1 MLKNI
6 TPNQDLTINT
16 LITSENDSSD
26 RDFFNKK
33 LLDFTTNNVIN
44 NTINGEIYEYKP
56 EIVTEINYNIFFL
69 RYIQSSEVIELQ
81 NVIEKEFSEHY
92 NKSVNDFKNK
102 PVSSIYE
109 IAQDNSLRDVDLP
122 DIFRDKITSLNN
134 SPYFI
139 RDFVS
144 ELRLK
149 NPNKNGIPI
158 FYNSFGLPFYEKKD
172 LWINDNLLFSN
183 KPYFYNSF
191 LLLEFYDTP
200 STLIQRRIHT
210 IPIFINSRYNLFEK
224 PLDRNFLQ
232 ERPCFKLTNG
242 VEGFSF
248 FFLDNFY
255 TNEFYVR
262 FSFWDALSGIK
273 RDLLPS
279 SKQET
284 NKKWLQDPTTFK
296 QELRY
301 LKYTLNY
308 ETKTYNI
315 FEYNSNTNNYDLE
328 RTNFDLYELEFDE
341 YYKNN
346 IVLNDTP
353 YNAKIESKPPQP
365 ESFNPLKF
373 NIKNLVFDY
382 TNTADYTRKEKLL
395 IENYTNAQTFLGLMA
410 PYLDSYQIF
419 VINNKKGKEISIS
432 FPPFS
437 RFTTQTNISE
447 FTDFETKKIKIPLI
461 PGEIDSASL
470 TLSNFSATNIDDQS
484 WRIRRI
490 TLEDINIINGTKNF
504 KFNLYNEINSNISD
518 KKKYKLAEAI
528 FESSPIDGGRQILT
542 SGIFRSTIPL
552 SNLNSSIRPP
562 FIFTEKLFDDFDI
575 FEDLISV
582 IESFFINYYKNDI
595 VGAFI
600 DELFNLLKLDKKYY
614 EGIYTFPTPTTT
626 PSSPTRN
633 AQRIPQPKE
642 RTFRNY
648 RDAIKP
654 LSKPIDNVISYV
666 NKGNIY
672 ELKLGSTKTV
682 EFSIIKPALIKEY
695 NDAKINDIELYERIK
710 ILSKNFMIQFYNQQE
725 SNRVTSGD
733 GGIDLIRIP
742 GTNIT
747 VNLPV
752 EIPFS
757 ETISDIVS
765 NIPVL
770 SNIFSSFF
778 GNQRDDT
785 QEREQKKYDEFGN
798 INKITLDRYFKKF
811 NPLNHR
817 ELLGTYINLAKRQ
830 YINPYYYFGNNVYT
844 RGEVNNELIRS
855 YSLGVILL
863 LNGDNSLTLN
873 ETLNFDLILNI
884 GKFFKHELDLEADIN
899 ITGKSR
905 ISLIN
910 NDNDI
915 KNIIIPIDIVVKP

>member
-16 LITSENDSSD
+16 FITSENDSSD

-56 EIVTEINYNIFFL
+56 EIVSEINYNIFFL

-102 PVSSIYE
+102 PVSSIYD
-109 IAQDNSLRDVDLP
+109 AVQDNSLREVELP
-122 DIFRDKITSLNN
+122 DIFRDKLSSLNN

-200 STLIQRRIHT
+200 SSLTQRRIHT
-210 IPIFINSRYNLFEK
+210 TPIFVNPRYNLFEK
-224 PLDRNFLQ
+224 ASDKNFLQ
-232 ERPCFKLTNG
+232 ERPCFKLTEG
-242 VEGFSF
+242 SEGFSF

-273 RDLLPS
+273 KDLLPS

-382 TNTADYTRKEKLL
+382 TNTLDYTIKEKLS
-395 IENYTNAQTFLGLMA
+395 INNYTNFNTFLGNMA
-410 PYLDSYQIF
+410 SYLDSYRTF
-419 VINNKKGKEISIS
+419 VNNNKVN
-432 FPPFS
+432 S
-437 RFTTQTNISE
+437 RE
-447 FTDFETKKIKIPLI
+447 FTDFETKIIKIPLI

-490 TLEDINIINGTKNF
+490 ALEDINVVNGTKNF

-528 FESSPIDGGRQILT
+528 FESQITERTKNSPYY
-542 SGIFRSTIPL
+542 
-552 SNLNSSIRPP
+552 
-562 FIFTEKLFDDFDI
+562 FTEQLFDDFDI
-575 FEDLISV
+575 FEDV
-582 IESFFINYYKNDI
+582 ILAIELSLSGFPINNTIVAFIN
-595 VGAFI
+595 
-600 DELFNLLKLDKKYY
+600 ELFNLLKLNKKYY
-614 EGIYTFPTPTTT
+614 TDNFEFPF
-626 PSSPTRN
+626 SKNYNRVLNNFLFLGFKYIHKGSVYKLDIN
-633 AQRIPQPKE
+633 WNLYNQRGGFIGY
-642 RTFRNY
+642 NY
-648 RDAIKP
+648 VNNLGVITEFSLIKP
-654 LSKPIDNVISYV
+654 V
-666 NKGNIY
+666 
-672 ELKLGSTKTV
+672 
-682 EFSIIKPALIKEY
+682 LIKEY
-695 NDAKINDIELYERIK
+695 NDAKINDIDLYERMK
-710 ILSKNFMIQFYNQQE
+710 ILCKNFMVQFYNTPRTDTVSQ
-725 SNRVTSGD
+725 
-733 GGIDLIRIP
+733 GI
-742 GTNIT
+742 
-747 VNLPV
+747 
-752 EIPFS
+752 
-757 ETISDIVS
+757 
-765 NIPVL
+765 
-770 SNIFSSFF
+770 
-778 GNQRDDT
+778 
-785 QEREQKKYDEFGN
+785 YDRFGN
-798 INKITLDRYFKKF
+798 INKIALDSYFKKF
-811 NPLNHR
+811 NPLNHQ
-817 ELLGTYINLAKRQ
+817 ELLETYISLAKRQ
-830 YINPYYYFGNNVYT
+830 YINPYFDNNVYT
-844 RGEVNNELIRS
+844 RGDVNSERIRS
-855 YSLGVILL
+855 YSLGLILL
-863 LNGDNSLTLN
+863 LNNDNFLTIREDLK
-873 ETLNFDLILNI
+873 FDLILNI
-884 GKFFKHELDLEADIN
+884 GRYFRHELDLEADIN

>member
-16 LITSENDSSD
+16 FITSENDSSD

-44 NTINGEIYEYKP
+44 DIINGEIYEYKP
-56 EIVTEINYNIFFL
+56 EIVSEINYNIFFL

-102 PVSSIYE
+102 PVSSIYDVV
-109 IAQDNSLRDVDLP
+109 QDNSLREVELP
-122 DIFRDKITSLNN
+122 DIFRDKLSSLNN

-183 KPYFYNSF
+183 KPYFYKSF

-200 STLIQRRIHT
+200 SSLTQRRIHT

-262 FSFWDALSGIK
+262 FSFWDALSGVK

-315 FEYNSNTNNYDLE
+315 FEYNSNIIGGTSNTNNYNLE

-382 TNTADYTRKEKLL
+382 TNTLDYTVKEKLS
-395 IENYTNAQTFLGLMA
+395 INNYTNFNTFLGNMA
-410 PYLDSYQIF
+410 SYLDSYRTF
-419 VINNKKGKEISIS
+419 VNNNKVN
-432 FPPFS
+432 S
-437 RFTTQTNISE
+437 RE
-447 FTDFETKKIKIPLI
+447 FTDFETKIIKIPLI
-461 PGEIDSASL
+461 DGEIDSASL

-490 TLEDINIINGTKNF
+490 ALEDINVVNGTKNF

-528 FESSPIDGGRQILT
+528 FESQIT
-542 SGIFRSTIPL
+542 ERTK
-552 SNLNSSIRPP
+552 NPP
-562 FIFTEKLFDDFDI
+562 YYFTEQLFDDFDI
-575 FEDLISV
+575 FEDV
-582 IESFFINYYKNDI
+582 ILAIELSLSGFPINNTIVAFIN
-595 VGAFI
+595 
-600 DELFNLLKLDKKYY
+600 ELFNLLKLNKKYY
-614 EGIYTFPTPTTT
+614 SNNSELTF
-626 PSSPTRN
+626 SKNYNRVLNNFLFLGFKYIHKGSVYKLDIN
-633 AQRIPQPKE
+633 WNLYNQRGGFIGY
-642 RTFRNY
+642 NY
-648 RDAIKP
+648 VNNLGVITEFSLIKP
-654 LSKPIDNVISYV
+654 V
-666 NKGNIY
+666 
-672 ELKLGSTKTV
+672 
-682 EFSIIKPALIKEY
+682 LIKEY
-695 NDAKINDIELYERIK
+695 NDAKINDIDLYERMK
-710 ILSKNFMIQFYNQQE
+710 ILCKNFMVQFYNTPRTDTVSQ
-725 SNRVTSGD
+725 
-733 GGIDLIRIP
+733 GI
-742 GTNIT
+742 
-747 VNLPV
+747 
-752 EIPFS
+752 
-757 ETISDIVS
+757 
-765 NIPVL
+765 
-770 SNIFSSFF
+770 
-778 GNQRDDT
+778 
-785 QEREQKKYDEFGN
+785 YDRFGN
-798 INKITLDRYFKKF
+798 INKIALDSYFKKF
-811 NPLNHR
+811 NPLNHQ
-817 ELLGTYINLAKRQ
+817 ELLETYISLAKKQ
-830 YINPYYYFGNNVYT
+830 YINPYFDNNVYT
-844 RGEVNNELIRS
+844 RGDVNSTQIRS
-855 YSLGVILL
+855 YSLGLILL
-863 LNGDNSLTLN
+863 LNSDNFLTIREDLK
-873 ETLNFDLILNI
+873 FDLILNI
-884 GKFFKHELDLEADIN
+884 GRYFRHELDLEADIN

>member
-16 LITSENDSSD
+16 FITSENDSSD

-56 EIVTEINYNIFFL
+56 EIVSEINYNIFFL

-102 PVSSIYE
+102 PVSSIYD
-109 IAQDNSLRDVDLP
+109 AVQDNSLREVELP
-122 DIFRDKITSLNN
+122 DIFRDKLSSLNN

-200 STLIQRRIHT
+200 SSLTQRRIHT

-315 FEYNSNTNNYDLE
+315 FEYNSNIIGGTSNTNNYNLE

-382 TNTADYTRKEKLL
+382 TNTLDYTIKEKLS
-395 IENYTNAQTFLGLMA
+395 INNYTNFNTFLDNMA
-410 PYLDSYQIF
+410 SYLDSYRTF
-419 VINNKKGKEISIS
+419 VNNNKVN
-432 FPPFS
+432 S
-437 RFTTQTNISE
+437 RE
-447 FTDFETKKIKIPLI
+447 FTDFETKIIKIPLI

-490 TLEDINIINGTKNF
+490 ALEDINVVNGTKNF

-528 FESSPIDGGRQILT
+528 FESQIT
-542 SGIFRSTIPL
+542 EKTK
-552 SNLNSSIRPP
+552 NPP
-562 FIFTEKLFDDFDI
+562 YYFTEQLFDDFDI
-575 FEDLISV
+575 FEDV
-582 IESFFINYYKNDI
+582 ILAIELSLSGFPINNTIVAFIN
-595 VGAFI
+595 
-600 DELFNLLKLDKKYY
+600 ELFNLLKLNKKYY
-614 EGIYTFPTPTTT
+614 SNNFELTFSKNYNRVL
-626 PSSPTRN
+626 SSFLFLGFKYIHKGSVYKLDIN
-633 AQRIPQPKE
+633 WNLYNQRGGFIGY
-642 RTFRNY
+642 NY
-648 RDAIKP
+648 VNNLGVITEFSLIKP
-654 LSKPIDNVISYV
+654 V
-666 NKGNIY
+666 
-672 ELKLGSTKTV
+672 
-682 EFSIIKPALIKEY
+682 LIKEY
-695 NDAKINDIELYERIK
+695 NDAKINDIDLYERMK
-710 ILSKNFMIQFYNQQE
+710 ILCKNFMVQFYNTPRTDTVSQ
-725 SNRVTSGD
+725 
-733 GGIDLIRIP
+733 GI
-742 GTNIT
+742 
-747 VNLPV
+747 
-752 EIPFS
+752 
-757 ETISDIVS
+757 
-765 NIPVL
+765 
-770 SNIFSSFF
+770 
-778 GNQRDDT
+778 
-785 QEREQKKYDEFGN
+785 YDRFGN
-798 INKITLDRYFKKF
+798 INKIALDSYFKKF
-811 NPLNHR
+811 NPLNHQ
-817 ELLGTYINLAKRQ
+817 ELLETYISLAKRQ
-830 YINPYYYFGNNVYT
+830 YINPYFDNNVYT
-844 RGEVNNELIRS
+844 RGDVNSERIRS
-855 YSLGVILL
+855 YSLGLILL
-863 LNGDNSLTLN
+863 LNNDNFLTIREDLK
-873 ETLNFDLILNI
+873 FDLILNI
-884 GKFFKHELDLEADIN
+884 GRYFRHELDLEADIN

>member
-56 EIVTEINYNIFFL
+56 EIVSEINYNIFFL

-81 NVIEKEFSEHY
+81 NVIEKEFLEHY

-102 PVSSIYE
+102 PVSSIYDVV
-109 IAQDNSLRDVDLP
+109 QDNSLREIELP

-183 KPYFYNSF
+183 KPYLFNSF
-191 LLLEFYDTP
+191 LLMEFYDIP
-200 STLIQRRIHT
+200 SSLTQRRIHT
-210 IPIFINSRYNLFEK
+210 TPIFINPRYNLFEK
-224 PLDRNFLQ
+224 ASDKNFLQ
-232 ERPCFKLTNG
+232 ERPCFKLTEG
-242 VEGFSF
+242 SEGFSF

-308 ETKTYNI
+308 ETKIYNI

-382 TNTADYTRKEKLL
+382 TNTLDYTIKEKLS
-395 IENYTNAQTFLGLMA
+395 INNYTNFNTFLDNMA
-410 PYLDSYQIF
+410 SYLDSYRTF
-419 VINNKKGKEISIS
+419 VNNNKVN
-432 FPPFS
+432 S
-437 RFTTQTNISE
+437 RE
-447 FTDFETKKIKIPLI
+447 FTDFETKIIKIPLI

-490 TLEDINIINGTKNF
+490 ALEDINVVNGTKNF

-528 FESSPIDGGRQILT
+528 FESQIT
-542 SGIFRSTIPL
+542 ERTK
-552 SNLNSSIRPP
+552 NPP
-562 FIFTEKLFDDFDI
+562 YYFTEQLFDDFDI
-575 FEDLISV
+575 FEDV
-582 IESFFINYYKNDI
+582 ILAIELSLSGFPINNTIVAFIN
-595 VGAFI
+595 
-600 DELFNLLKLDKKYY
+600 ELFNLLKLNKKYY
-614 EGIYTFPTPTTT
+614 TDNFEFPFSKNYNRVLSSFSFAGYKYVHKGSVYKLDINWNLYNQRGGFIGYNYVNNLGIITEF
-626 PSSPTRN
+626 SL
-633 AQRIPQPKE
+633 
-642 RTFRNY
+642 
-648 RDAIKP
+648 IKP
-654 LSKPIDNVISYV
+654 V
-666 NKGNIY
+666 
-672 ELKLGSTKTV
+672 
-682 EFSIIKPALIKEY
+682 LIKEY
-695 NDAKINDIELYERIK
+695 NDAKINDIDLYERMK
-710 ILSKNFMIQFYNQQE
+710 ILCKNFMVQFYNTP
-725 SNRVTSGD
+725 RTD
-733 GGIDLIRIP
+733 
-742 GTNIT
+742 
-747 VNLPV
+747 
-752 EIPFS
+752 
-757 ETISDIVS
+757 TISQGI
-765 NIPVL
+765 
-770 SNIFSSFF
+770 
-778 GNQRDDT
+778 
-785 QEREQKKYDEFGN
+785 YDRFGN
-798 INKITLDRYFKKF
+798 INKIALDSYFKKF
-811 NPLNHR
+811 NPLNHQ
-817 ELLGTYINLAKRQ
+817 ELLETYISLAKRQ
-830 YINPYYYFGNNVYT
+830 YINPYFDNNVYT
-844 RGEVNNELIRS
+844 RGDVNSERIRS
-855 YSLGVILL
+855 YSLGLILL
-863 LNGDNSLTLN
+863 LNNDNFLTIREDLK
-873 ETLNFDLILNI
+873 FDLILNI
-884 GKFFKHELDLEADIN
+884 GRYFRHELDLEADIN

>member
-16 LITSENDSSD
+16 FITSENDSSD

-44 NTINGEIYEYKP
+44 DIINGEIYEYKP
-56 EIVTEINYNIFFL
+56 EIVSEINYNIFFL

-92 NKSVNDFKNK
+92 NKSVNDFKNR
-102 PVSSIYE
+102 PVSSIYDLG
-109 IAQDNSLRDVDLP
+109 QDNSLREVELP

-144 ELRLK
+144 QLRLK

-183 KPYFYNSF
+183 KPYLFNSF
-191 LLLEFYDTP
+191 LLMEFYDTP
-200 STLIQRRIHT
+200 SSLTQRRIHT
-210 IPIFINSRYNLFEK
+210 TPIFVNPRYNLFEK
-224 PLDRNFLQ
+224 ASDKNFLQ
-232 ERPCFKLTNG
+232 ERPCFKLTEG
-242 VEGFSF
+242 SEGFSF

-262 FSFWDALSGIK
+262 FSFWDSLSGIK
-273 RDLLPS
+273 KDLLPS

-308 ETKTYNI
+308 ETKIYNI

-382 TNTADYTRKEKLL
+382 TNTLDYTIKEKLS
-395 IENYTNAQTFLGLMA
+395 INNYTNFNTFLDNMA
-410 PYLDSYQIF
+410 SYLDSYRTF
-419 VINNKKGKEISIS
+419 VNNNKVN
-432 FPPFS
+432 S
-437 RFTTQTNISE
+437 RE
-447 FTDFETKKIKIPLI
+447 FTDFETKIIKIPLI

-490 TLEDINIINGTKNF
+490 ALEDINVVNGTKNF

-528 FESSPIDGGRQILT
+528 FESQIT
-542 SGIFRSTIPL
+542 ERTK
-552 SNLNSSIRPP
+552 NPP
-562 FIFTEKLFDDFDI
+562 YYFTEQLFDDFDI
-575 FEDLISV
+575 FEDV
-582 IESFFINYYKNDI
+582 ILAIELSLSGFPVNNTIVAFIND
-595 VGAFI
+595 
-600 DELFNLLKLDKKYY
+600 LFNLLKLNKKYY
-614 EGIYTFPTPTTT
+614 TDNFEFPF
-626 PSSPTRN
+626 SKNYNRVLNSFSFAGYKYVHKGSVYKLDIN
-633 AQRIPQPKE
+633 WNLYNQRGGFIG
-642 RTFRNY
+642 Y
-648 RDAIKP
+648 
-654 LSKPIDNVISYV
+654 SYV
-666 NKGNIY
+666 NN
-672 ELKLGSTKTV
+672 LGIIT
-682 EFSIIKPALIKEY
+682 EFALIKPVLIKEY
-695 NDAKINDIELYERIK
+695 NDAKINDIDLYERMK
-710 ILSKNFMIQFYNQQE
+710 ILCKNFMVQFYNTPRTDTVSQ
-725 SNRVTSGD
+725 
-733 GGIDLIRIP
+733 GI
-742 GTNIT
+742 
-747 VNLPV
+747 
-752 EIPFS
+752 
-757 ETISDIVS
+757 
-765 NIPVL
+765 
-770 SNIFSSFF
+770 
-778 GNQRDDT
+778 
-785 QEREQKKYDEFGN
+785 YDRFGN
-798 INKITLDRYFKKF
+798 INKIALDSYFKKF
-811 NPLNHR
+811 NPLNHQ
-817 ELLGTYINLAKRQ
+817 ELLETYISLAKKQ
-830 YINPYYYFGNNVYT
+830 YINPYFDNNVYT
-844 RGEVNNELIRS
+844 RGDVNSERIRS
-855 YSLGVILL
+855 YSLGLILL
-863 LNGDNSLTLN
+863 LNSDNFLTIREDLK
-873 ETLNFDLILNI
+873 FDLILNI
-884 GKFFKHELDLEADIN
+884 GRYFRHELDLEADIN

>member
-16 LITSENDSSD
+16 FITSENDSSD

-44 NTINGEIYEYKP
+44 DIINGEIYEYKP
-56 EIVTEINYNIFFL
+56 EIVSEINYNIFFL

-102 PVSSIYE
+102 PVSSIYDVV
-109 IAQDNSLRDVDLP
+109 QDNSLREVELP
-122 DIFRDKITSLNN
+122 DIFRDKLSSLNN

-200 STLIQRRIHT
+200 SSLTQRRIHT

-262 FSFWDALSGIK
+262 FSFWDALSGVK

-315 FEYNSNTNNYDLE
+315 FEYNSNIIGGTSNTNNYNLE

-382 TNTADYTRKEKLL
+382 TNTLDYTVKEKLS
-395 IENYTNAQTFLGLMA
+395 INNYTNFNTFLGNMA
-410 PYLDSYQIF
+410 SYLDSYRTF
-419 VINNKKGKEISIS
+419 VNNNKVN
-432 FPPFS
+432 S
-437 RFTTQTNISE
+437 RE
-447 FTDFETKKIKIPLI
+447 FTDFETKIIKIPLI
-461 PGEIDSASL
+461 NGEIDSASL

-490 TLEDINIINGTKNF
+490 ALEDINVVNGTKNF

-528 FESSPIDGGRQILT
+528 FESQIT
-542 SGIFRSTIPL
+542 ERTK
-552 SNLNSSIRPP
+552 NPP
-562 FIFTEKLFDDFDI
+562 YYFTEQLFDDFDI
-575 FEDLISV
+575 FEDV
-582 IESFFINYYKNDI
+582 ILAIELSLSGFPINNTIVAFIN
-595 VGAFI
+595 
-600 DELFNLLKLDKKYY
+600 ELFNLLKLNKKYY
-614 EGIYTFPTPTTT
+614 SNNSELTF
-626 PSSPTRN
+626 SKNYNRVLNNFLFLGFKYIHKGSVYKLDIN
-633 AQRIPQPKE
+633 WNLYNQRGGFIGY
-642 RTFRNY
+642 NY
-648 RDAIKP
+648 VNNLGVITEFSLIKP
-654 LSKPIDNVISYV
+654 V
-666 NKGNIY
+666 
-672 ELKLGSTKTV
+672 
-682 EFSIIKPALIKEY
+682 LIKEY
-695 NDAKINDIELYERIK
+695 NDAKINDIDLYERMK
-710 ILSKNFMIQFYNQQE
+710 ILCKNFMVQFYNTPRTDTVSQ
-725 SNRVTSGD
+725 
-733 GGIDLIRIP
+733 GI
-742 GTNIT
+742 
-747 VNLPV
+747 
-752 EIPFS
+752 
-757 ETISDIVS
+757 
-765 NIPVL
+765 
-770 SNIFSSFF
+770 
-778 GNQRDDT
+778 
-785 QEREQKKYDEFGN
+785 YDRFGN
-798 INKITLDRYFKKF
+798 INKIALDSYFKKF
-811 NPLNHR
+811 NPLNHQ
-817 ELLGTYINLAKRQ
+817 ELLETYISLAKKQ
-830 YINPYYYFGNNVYT
+830 YINPYFDNNVYT
-844 RGEVNNELIRS
+844 RGDVNSTQIRS
-855 YSLGVILL
+855 YSLGLILL
-863 LNGDNSLTLN
+863 LNSDNFLTIREDLK
-873 ETLNFDLILNI
+873 FDLILNI
-884 GKFFKHELDLEADIN
+884 GRYFRHELDLEADIN

>member
-16 LITSENDSSD
+16 FITSENDSSD

-56 EIVTEINYNIFFL
+56 EIVSEINYNIFFL

-92 NKSVNDFKNK
+92 NKSVNDFKNR
-102 PVSSIYE
+102 PVSSIYDLG
-109 IAQDNSLRDVDLP
+109 QDNSLREVELP

-144 ELRLK
+144 QLRLK

-200 STLIQRRIHT
+200 SSLTQRRIHT
-210 IPIFINSRYNLFEK
+210 TPIFVNPRYNLFEK
-224 PLDRNFLQ
+224 ASDKNFLQ
-232 ERPCFKLTNG
+232 ERPCFKLTEG
-242 VEGFSF
+242 SEGFSF

-273 RDLLPS
+273 KDLLPS

-382 TNTADYTRKEKLL
+382 TNTLDYTIKEKLS
-395 IENYTNAQTFLGLMA
+395 INNYTNFNTFLGNMA
-410 PYLDSYQIF
+410 SYLDSYRTF
-419 VINNKKGKEISIS
+419 VNNNKVN
-432 FPPFS
+432 S
-437 RFTTQTNISE
+437 RE
-447 FTDFETKKIKIPLI
+447 FTDFETKIIKIPLI
-461 PGEIDSASL
+461 SGEIDSASL

-490 TLEDINIINGTKNF
+490 ALEDINVVNGTKNF

-528 FESSPIDGGRQILT
+528 FESQIT
-542 SGIFRSTIPL
+542 ERTK
-552 SNLNSSIRPP
+552 NPP
-562 FIFTEKLFDDFDI
+562 YYFTEQLFDDFDI
-575 FEDLISV
+575 FEDV
-582 IESFFINYYKNDI
+582 ILAIELSLSGFPVNNTIVAFIN
-595 VGAFI
+595 
-600 DELFNLLKLDKKYY
+600 ELFNLLKLNKKYY
-614 EGIYTFPTPTTT
+614 TDNFEFPFSKNYNRVLSSFSFAGYKYVHKGSVYKLDINWNLYNQRGGFIGYNYVNNLGIITEF
-626 PSSPTRN
+626 SL
-633 AQRIPQPKE
+633 
-642 RTFRNY
+642 
-648 RDAIKP
+648 IKP
-654 LSKPIDNVISYV
+654 V
-666 NKGNIY
+666 
-672 ELKLGSTKTV
+672 
-682 EFSIIKPALIKEY
+682 LIKEY
-695 NDAKINDIELYERIK
+695 DDAKINDIDLYERMK
-710 ILSKNFMIQFYNQQE
+710 ILCKNFMVQFYNTP
-725 SNRVTSGD
+725 RTD
-733 GGIDLIRIP
+733 
-742 GTNIT
+742 
-747 VNLPV
+747 
-752 EIPFS
+752 
-757 ETISDIVS
+757 TISQGI
-765 NIPVL
+765 
-770 SNIFSSFF
+770 
-778 GNQRDDT
+778 
-785 QEREQKKYDEFGN
+785 YDRFGN
-798 INKITLDRYFKKF
+798 INKIALDSYFKKF
-811 NPLNHR
+811 NPLNHQ
-817 ELLGTYINLAKRQ
+817 ELLETYISLAKRQ
-830 YINPYYYFGNNVYT
+830 YINPYFDNNVYT
-844 RGEVNNELIRS
+844 RGDVNSERIRS
-855 YSLGVILL
+855 YSLGLILL
-863 LNGDNSLTLN
+863 LNNDNFLTIREDLK
-873 ETLNFDLILNI
+873 FDLILNI
-884 GKFFKHELDLEADIN
+884 GRYFRHELDLEADIN

>member
-16 LITSENDSSD
+16 FITSENDSSD

-56 EIVTEINYNIFFL
+56 EIVSEINYNIFFL

-92 NKSVNDFKNK
+92 NKSVNDFKNR
-102 PVSSIYE
+102 PVSSIYDLG
-109 IAQDNSLRDVDLP
+109 QDNSLREVELP

-144 ELRLK
+144 QLRLK

-183 KPYFYNSF
+183 KPYLFNSF
-191 LLLEFYDTP
+191 LLMEFYDTP
-200 STLIQRRIHT
+200 SSLTQRRIHT
-210 IPIFINSRYNLFEK
+210 TPIFVNPRYNLFEK
-224 PLDRNFLQ
+224 ASDKNFLQ
-232 ERPCFKLTNG
+232 ERPCFKLTEG
-242 VEGFSF
+242 SEGFSF

-262 FSFWDALSGIK
+262 FSFWDSLSGIK
-273 RDLLPS
+273 KDLLPS

-308 ETKTYNI
+308 ETKIYNI

-382 TNTADYTRKEKLL
+382 TNTLDYTIKEKLS
-395 IENYTNAQTFLGLMA
+395 INNYTNFNTFLGNMA
-410 PYLDSYQIF
+410 SYLDSYRTF
-419 VINNKKGKEISIS
+419 VNNNKVN
-432 FPPFS
+432 S
-437 RFTTQTNISE
+437 RE
-447 FTDFETKKIKIPLI
+447 FTDFETKIIKIPLI
-461 PGEIDSASL
+461 SGEIDSASL

-490 TLEDINIINGTKNF
+490 ALEDINVVNGTKNF

-528 FESSPIDGGRQILT
+528 FESQIT
-542 SGIFRSTIPL
+542 ERTK
-552 SNLNSSIRPP
+552 NPP
-562 FIFTEKLFDDFDI
+562 YYFTEQLFDDFDI
-575 FEDLISV
+575 FEDV
-582 IESFFINYYKNDI
+582 ILAIELSLSGFPVNNTIVVFIND
-595 VGAFI
+595 
-600 DELFNLLKLDKKYY
+600 LFNLLKLNKKYY
-614 EGIYTFPTPTTT
+614 AGNFEFPFSKNYNRVLSGYSFASYENFSGYKYVHKGSVYKLDINWNLYNQRGGFIGYNYVNNLGIIMEF
-626 PSSPTRN
+626 SL
-633 AQRIPQPKE
+633 
-642 RTFRNY
+642 
-648 RDAIKP
+648 IKP
-654 LSKPIDNVISYV
+654 V
-666 NKGNIY
+666 
-672 ELKLGSTKTV
+672 
-682 EFSIIKPALIKEY
+682 LIKEY
-695 NDAKINDIELYERIK
+695 NDAKINDIDLYETMK
-710 ILSKNFMIQFYNQQE
+710 ILCKNFMVQFYNTP
-725 SNRVTSGD
+725 RTD
-733 GGIDLIRIP
+733 
-742 GTNIT
+742 
-747 VNLPV
+747 
-752 EIPFS
+752 
-757 ETISDIVS
+757 TISQGI
-765 NIPVL
+765 
-770 SNIFSSFF
+770 
-778 GNQRDDT
+778 
-785 QEREQKKYDEFGN
+785 YDRFGN
-798 INKITLDRYFKKF
+798 INKIALDSYFKKF
-811 NPLNHR
+811 NPLNHQ
-817 ELLGTYINLAKRQ
+817 ELLETYISLAKRQ
-830 YINPYYYFGNNVYT
+830 YINPYFDNNVYT
-844 RGEVNNELIRS
+844 RGDVNSERIRS
-855 YSLGVILL
+855 YSLGLILL
-863 LNGDNSLTLN
+863 LNNDNFLTIREDLK
-873 ETLNFDLILNI
+873 FDLILNI
-884 GKFFKHELDLEADIN
+884 GRYFKHELDLEADIN

>member
-16 LITSENDSSD
+16 FITSENDSSD

-56 EIVTEINYNIFFL
+56 EIVSEINYNIFFL

-92 NKSVNDFKNK
+92 NKSVNDFKNR
-102 PVSSIYE
+102 PVSSIYDLG
-109 IAQDNSLRDVDLP
+109 QDNSLREVELP

-144 ELRLK
+144 QLRLK

-183 KPYFYNSF
+183 KPYLFNSF
-191 LLLEFYDTP
+191 LLMEFYDIP
-200 STLIQRRIHT
+200 SSLTQRRIHT
-210 IPIFINSRYNLFEK
+210 TPIFINPRYNLFEK
-224 PLDRNFLQ
+224 ASDKNFLQ
-232 ERPCFKLTNG
+232 ERPCFKLTEG
-242 VEGFSF
+242 SEGFSF

-262 FSFWDALSGIK
+262 FSFWDSLSGIK
-273 RDLLPS
+273 KDLLPS

-308 ETKTYNI
+308 ETKIYNI

-382 TNTADYTRKEKLL
+382 TNTLDYTIKEKLS
-395 IENYTNAQTFLGLMA
+395 INNYTNFNTFLDNMA
-410 PYLDSYQIF
+410 SYLDSYRTF
-419 VINNKKGKEISIS
+419 VNNNKVN
-432 FPPFS
+432 S
-437 RFTTQTNISE
+437 RE
-447 FTDFETKKIKIPLI
+447 FTDFETKIIKIPLI

-490 TLEDINIINGTKNF
+490 ALEDINVVNGTKNF

-528 FESSPIDGGRQILT
+528 FESQIT
-542 SGIFRSTIPL
+542 ERTK
-552 SNLNSSIRPP
+552 NPP
-562 FIFTEKLFDDFDI
+562 YYFTEQLFDDFDI
-575 FEDLISV
+575 FEDV
-582 IESFFINYYKNDI
+582 ILAIELSLSGFPINNTIVAFIN
-595 VGAFI
+595 
-600 DELFNLLKLDKKYY
+600 ELFNLLKLNKKYY
-614 EGIYTFPTPTTT
+614 TDNFEFPFSKNYNRVLSSFSFAGYKYVHKGSVYKLDINWNLYNQRGGFIGYNYVNNLGIITEF
-626 PSSPTRN
+626 SL
-633 AQRIPQPKE
+633 
-642 RTFRNY
+642 
-648 RDAIKP
+648 IKP
-654 LSKPIDNVISYV
+654 V
-666 NKGNIY
+666 
-672 ELKLGSTKTV
+672 
-682 EFSIIKPALIKEY
+682 LIKEY
-695 NDAKINDIELYERIK
+695 NDAKINDIDLYERMK
-710 ILSKNFMIQFYNQQE
+710 ILCKNFMVQFYNTP
-725 SNRVTSGD
+725 RTD
-733 GGIDLIRIP
+733 
-742 GTNIT
+742 
-747 VNLPV
+747 
-752 EIPFS
+752 
-757 ETISDIVS
+757 TISQGI
-765 NIPVL
+765 
-770 SNIFSSFF
+770 
-778 GNQRDDT
+778 
-785 QEREQKKYDEFGN
+785 YDRFGN
-798 INKITLDRYFKKF
+798 INKIALDSYFKKF
-811 NPLNHR
+811 NPLNHQ
-817 ELLGTYINLAKRQ
+817 ELLETYISLAKRQ
-830 YINPYYYFGNNVYT
+830 YINPYFDNNVYT
-844 RGEVNNELIRS
+844 RGDVNSERIRS
-855 YSLGVILL
+855 YSLGLILL
-863 LNGDNSLTLN
+863 LNNDNFLTIREDLK
-873 ETLNFDLILNI
+873 FDLILNI
-884 GKFFKHELDLEADIN
+884 GRYFRHELDLEADIN